1 MKVHDDDLTARA
13 RIRNAA
19 LELHARQGADHTTVR
34 QVAELAGV
42 THGLVRHHFGNKA
55 DLRRAVVDHILETLN
70 EMIEDVPVS
79 GPARD
84 IGRARDA
91 AVNRMFAEHP
101 VWVDYLRR
109 EAVDPNGD
117 SELIAALT
125 DNTTRGIRELRSA
138 GVSLKTTDDRVL
150 IFSIMLR
157 EIGPRC
163 SHPSSSRSG
172 TDWPAMTKQPDRH
185 PRSTSG
191 QNATPHPPRPLQ
203 RRNPADR
210 PVH

>member
-1 MKVHDDDLTARA
+1 MYSEKVHHDDLTARA

-19 LELHARQGADHTTVR
+19 VELHARQGADHTTVR

-55 DLRRAVVDHILETLN
+55 NLRGGHRRPHPRNSQCD
-70 EMIEDVPVS
+70 D
-79 GPARD
+79 R
-84 IGRARDA
+84 GRAGVMPGPRHRTSRDA

-109 EAVDPNGD
+109 EAVDSNGD

-157 EIGPRC
+157 EIGPAC

-185 PRSTSG
+185 PKSTSG
-191 QNATPHPPRPLQ
+191 QKRDTAPAAPAPTPQPR
-203 RRNPADR
+203 
-210 PVH
+210 

>member
-1 MKVHDDDLTARA
+1 VKVHHDDLTARA

-19 LELHARQGADHTTVR
+19 VELHARQGADHTTVR

-70 EMIEDVPVS
+70 EMIEDVAVS
-79 GPARD
+79 GSAGD

-91 AVNRMFAEHP
+91 VVNRMFAEHP

-109 EAVDPNGD
+109 EAVDSNGD

-138 GVSLKTTDDRVL
+138 GVSLKATDDRVL

-157 EIGPRC
+157 EIGPRVLAPLVEQVWNRLAGDDETVGPAPEIYVWTKRDT
-163 SHPSSSRSG
+163 PSA
-172 TDWPAMTKQPDRH
+172 PAPTPE
-185 PRSTSG
+185 PR
-191 QNATPHPPRPLQ
+191 
-203 RRNPADR
+203 
-210 PVH
+210 